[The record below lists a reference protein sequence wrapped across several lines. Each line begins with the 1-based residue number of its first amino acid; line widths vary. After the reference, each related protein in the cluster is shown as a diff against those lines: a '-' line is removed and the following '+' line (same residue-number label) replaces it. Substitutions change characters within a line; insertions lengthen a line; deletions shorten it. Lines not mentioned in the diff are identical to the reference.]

1 MKFSLLVLTF
11 ILMACASKPEAPAC
25 SDATQTVFLPRKEAD
40 KILGNVGPFLTDA
53 QITQEHGEEGASS
66 VWRFSNMPSDSVY
79 FLMGLREG
87 DAIWK
92 TNLGEQKSSINL
104 ISDLAGIPSGT
115 TNCLF
120 VRDQDNNERVI
131 KILVEKK

>member
-1 MKFSLLVLTF
+1 MKFSLVLLSF
-11 ILMACASKPEAPAC
+11 ILISCASKPQAPVCPEA
-25 SDATQTVFLPRKEAD
+25 TETVTLPRKEAD

-53 QITQEHGEEGASS
+53 QITQEHGNEGASS
-66 VWRFSNMPSDSVY
+66 VWRFTNMPSDSVY
-79 FLMGLREG
+79 YLVGLREG

-115 TNCLF
+115 TNCLY
-120 VRDQDNNERVI
+120 VRDMEKKERVI
-131 KILVEKK
+131 KVLVEKK